1 MATKVTDHALGRVKA
16 YVESIAAR
24 ARYTANGVVHNIPID
39 RTEHLADG
47 RVAFYATI
55 APESTAQ
62 VIITRLA
69 LLDTG
74 LNELMVRELEKTST
88 KDERVIL
95 NNPAEGALVRFTFTV
110 RGMDESEV

>member
-1 MATKVTDHALGRVKA
+1 MATKVTDHALERVKS
-16 YVESIAAR
+16 YIESMAAK
-24 ARYTANGVVHNIPID
+24 ARYTANGVVYNIPID
-39 RTEHLADG
+39 RVEHLKDG

-74 LNELMVRELEKTST
+74 LNEIMVRELEKTSA

-95 NNPAEGALVRFTFTV
+95 NDPAEGALVRFTYTV
-110 RGMDESEV
+110 RGDESEV